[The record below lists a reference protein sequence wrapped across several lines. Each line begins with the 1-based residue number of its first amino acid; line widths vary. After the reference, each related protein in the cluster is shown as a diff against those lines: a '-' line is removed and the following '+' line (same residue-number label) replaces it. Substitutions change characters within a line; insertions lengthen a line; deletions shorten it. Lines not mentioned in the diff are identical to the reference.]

1 MTRRSLPKNRDGEN
15 FLYECAK
22 RFMSCD
28 DWHVKWV
35 SINGS
40 FEVYADTRLNLP
52 AKNLDFLPRCSEVLL
67 EMNTENYLE
76 KGPTDLCELNYHD
89 LKKMHL
95 EQYEAMLARGQWS
108 RNQSQKFWF
117 NVEHR
122 LLAVN
127 FNDRAV
133 CFCVEERLMKPLSNI
148 LNTETARD
156 LPQNVSYI
164 RHSV

>member
-1 MTRRSLPKNRDGEN
+1 MVRRSLPKNKNVDD
-15 FLYECAK
+15 FLYKCAR

-28 DWHVKWV
+28 DWHIKWV
-35 SINGS
+35 RINGS

-52 AKNLDFLPRCSEVLL
+52 AKNLDFLPAFSEVLL
-67 EMNTENYLE
+67 EVNTDHYSG
-76 KGPTDLCELNYHD
+76 KGQTDFSELSYHD
-89 LKKMHL
+89 FKKIHL

-133 CFCVEERLMKPLSNI
+133 CFYVEEGLMKTLSNI

-156 LPQNVSYI
+156 LPQNVSYF
-164 RHSV
+164 RHNV